1 MLTGEI
7 RMKDSIPNKARI
19 LLVEDEEILATGI
32 CFNLEK
38 NGYAVDWV
46 KNGRDALVTFP
57 TGNYDLILLDIMIP
71 LVDGFEVARQIR
83 ESSPL
88 MPILMLTARTA
99 VQDRVKGLE
108 IGADDYLT
116 KPFHLEELLARIKA
130 MLRRRDW
137 YRDNRQVADIFRFGN
152 NEISFSNFEC
162 KAGKQDIRLT
172 QQEAMLLKYLIIH
185 KNRIVSRQELLEN
198 VWNILGEIETRTV
211 DIFIAHLRKYF
222 EVNPKKPV
230 YIRSIRSAGY
240 LFTDAE

>member
-1 MLTGEI
+1 MT
-7 RMKDSIPNKARI
+7 DSIPDKVHI

-38 NGYAVDWV
+38 NGYDVDWV
-46 KNGRDALVTFP
+46 KNGRAALEAFQ
-57 TGNYDLILLDIMIP
+57 TGNYDLILLDIMTP
-71 LVDGFEVARQIR
+71 FVDGFEVARQIR

-99 VQDRVKGLE
+99 VQDRVRGLE

-137 YRDNRQVADIFRFGN
+137 YRDSRQVAAIFRFGN
-152 NEISFSNFEC
+152 NEINFSNFDC
-162 KAGKQDIRLT
+162 KAGKQSLRLT

-198 VWNILGEIETRTV
+198 VWNILAEVETRTV

-230 YIRSIRSAGY
+230 YIRSVRSAGY
-240 LFTDAE
+240 LFCSMDG